1 MTAST
6 SPTAVRVDLRD
17 LPGLQPPSMIT
28 AIDEPSRGGLPQVR
42 LPSGHLA
49 VHLTSYR
56 DVHTVLTDIS
66 FARAR
71 TNTDDGPSFLP
82 TIMPTEMLL
91 NLDHPD
97 HGRLKGFVG
106 SAYSAASVA
115 RRAQSVHGVLDVAL
129 ADLSRD
135 RDRGTADL
143 MATLLDPLTIG
154 FNAAQLGIPAG
165 DVPFFRAL
173 SREMQ
178 IASDADVPALL
189 ESFWTLYRYI
199 EDLVS
204 GRRPVGE
211 GLIADL
217 LAGRDSISPPVT
229 DGEYAAILLGSI
241 VGGDQNVLSVIGKI
255 AYVVLARPELWNHL
269 VDNPDT
275 IPTVTEELLRLLP
288 LGRISTFPRVATRD
302 VPVEQGVIVEGDVV
316 YADAHQANR
325 DPAVYPDPWVVDTAR
340 EGRRHLQFGY
350 GMHHCMGAAQARM
363 EIIEVLGRLV
373 ADLPGLALT
382 VDPAEIAWDTGILVH
397 RPIGLP
403 VTW

>member
-6 SPTAVRVDLRD
+6 SSTAVRVDLRE
-17 LPGLQPPSMIT
+17 LPGLQPPSMT
-28 AIDEPSRGGLPQVR
+28 RPVDEPSRGGLPQVL
-42 LPSGHLA
+42 LPSGHRA

-56 DVHTVLTDIS
+56 DVHAVLTDVT

-71 TNTDDGPSFLP
+71 TNTDDGPTFLP

-115 RRAQSVHGVLDVAL
+115 RRAQSVHGVLDTVVAEL
-129 ADLSRD
+129 TRD
-135 RDRGTADL
+135 RDAGTADL
-143 MATLLDPLTIG
+143 MGTLLDPLTIG
-154 FNAAQLGIPAG
+154 FNAVQLGIPAT

-178 IASDADVPALL
+178 IGSDDDVPALL
-189 ESFWTLYRYI
+189 ESFWTLYHYI
-199 EDLVS
+199 EDLVA
-204 GRRPVGE
+204 GRRPVGP

-217 LAGRDSISPPVT
+217 LAGRDVVTPPVT

-255 AYVVLARPELWNHL
+255 AYVLLARPALWDHL
-269 VDNPDT
+269 VGDPDA

-302 VPVEQGVIVEGDVV
+302 VPVEHGVITEGDVV

-325 DPAVYPDPWVVDTAR
+325 DPAVYPAPWVVDTAR
-340 EGRRHLQFGY
+340 QGRRHLQFGY

-363 EIIEVLGRLV
+363 EITEVLRRLV
-373 ADLPGLALT
+373 TELPDLRLT
-382 VDPAEIAWDTGILVH
+382 VDPSEIAWDTGILVH
-397 RPIGLP
+397 RPISLP
-403 VTW
+403 VTF